1 VQLASDGVQCTV
13 VTALGPGL
21 LALQVEVEQ
30 QELLAEL
37 EPLLEAKELLLVGLL
52 ALVQHRG
59 LRALL
64 EQQAVPL
71 VPQVQLSEREVLLA
85 QMAEQVRQLEF
96 LEQVQE
102 LQPCVLW
109 ERAADH
115 RLSLVDPF
123 FVLLETR
130 VAHSAEDPIVV
141 VHSAEGLIAVV
152 HSAEGLI
159 AVVHSAEGLIAVVHS
174 AEDPIAVVHSAEDLI
189 AVVHS
194 AEDLIVE
201 GPIVGLNAEQ
211 ALEQTSANSAV
222 NRMTACDDMIDLD
235 THIAASYPVD
245 IDDVPQYR
253 KKPVLPVSSNQR
265 IPLSNS

>member
-21 LALQVEVEQ
+21 LALQAEVVQ
-30 QELLAEL
+30 QELLAGTEPPL
-37 EPLLEAKELLLVGLL
+37 EVQALLLVGLL
-52 ALVQHRG
+52 ALVQHRE
-59 LRALL
+59 LRALV

-71 VPQVQLSEREVLLA
+71 VQLVQLAEREVLLALVQHRELVPLVQLAEMEVLLA

-130 VAHSAEDPIVV
+130 VA
-141 VHSAEGLIAVV
+141 
-152 HSAEGLI
+152 
-159 AVVHSAEGLIAVVHS
+159 
-174 AEDPIAVVHSAEDLI
+174 
-189 AVVHS
+189 HS

-245 IDDVPQYR
+245 IDDVPQYH

-265 IPLSNS
+265 IPL

>member
-159 AVVHSAEGLIAVVHS
+159 AVVHSAE
-174 AEDPIAVVHSAEDLI
+174 DPIAVVHSAEDLI